1 MEINQDVKSA
11 DSNIKFSSAVQML
24 ASEYQFTRI
33 EQDEILTN
41 GKAIDKFLET
51 ALNVNNNV
59 YGDIRNKTAYMRT
72 ALKEFLNR

>member
-1 MEINQDVKSA
+1 MEINHDINTA
-11 DSNIKFSSAVQML
+11 DSNIKFSSAVQIL
-24 ASEYQFTRI
+24 ASEYQFSRI